1 MRSRRRRLVVHAGT
15 PKTGSTT
22 LQRALAALDPHLRER
37 GIHVPAAARDEPGLA
52 RHANLLRRLSGY
64 RYAPEK
70 GEWRA
75 LVEEVRASD
84 ARVFVI
90 SDEAFGQRP
99 PSGIHRAIA
108 ELAARCGLEVDVVAY
123 VRPQCQY
130 LESLYAQDVKGGFV
144 EKPFGMYT
152 GDAFAMRPVARHPW
166 LDYGRAFAP
175 WRAAF
180 GDRVAVT
187 PFEPSRLPGGLV
199 AHFLGLLG
207 CGELAG
213 AVPDIRANTRIGAK
227 ELEVHRLTTMALRR
241 AGRREPW
248 WDLERLHGLREL
260 VAGDRAFAGLSAVRA
275 QDLMERFGAAN
286 AAFARD
292 WGISAEGVLFED
304 SPVDG
309 LARPNIARWG
319 DLTSHERAAVRE
331 YVREVVGVDPAP
343 RSGRG
348 GGRTIFAPRAGRT
361 SWLGRARHD
370 APIGSLR
377 WRAAWIVDRRV
388 LHRLVRALVRR
399 ARALVARAPR
409 PVDDLFDADGR
420 EPARGR

>member
-15 PKTGSTT
+15 RKTGSTT

-37 GIHVPAAARDEPGLA
+37 GIHVPEAARDEPGLA

-84 ARVFVI
+84 ARVFLI

-130 LESLYAQDVKGGFV
+130 LESLYAEHVKIGV
-144 EKPFGMYT
+144 LSAPFEVYAAE
-152 GDAFAMRPVARHPW
+152 DFAGRPVARHPW

-187 PFEPSRLPGGLV
+187 PFEP
-199 AHFLGLLG
+199 
-207 CGELAG
+207 
-213 AVPDIRANTRIGAK
+213 
-227 ELEVHRLTTMALRR
+227 
-241 AGRREPW
+241 
-248 WDLERLHGLREL
+248 
-260 VAGDRAFAGLSAVRA
+260 
-275 QDLMERFGAAN
+275 
-286 AAFARD
+286 ARCP
-292 WGISAEGVLFED
+292 I
-304 SPVDG
+304 
-309 LARPNIARWG
+309 
-319 DLTSHERAAVRE
+319 
-331 YVREVVGVDPAP
+331 
-343 RSGRG
+343 SGR
-348 GGRTIFAPRAGRT
+348 TRASARR
-361 SWLGRARHD
+361 SWRCAG
-370 APIGSLR
+370 
-377 WRAAWIVDRRV
+377 
-388 LHRLVRALVRR
+388 
-399 ARALVARAPR
+399 
-409 PVDDLFDADGR
+409 
-420 EPARGR
+420 